1 MYYLIL
7 FLTLAAG
14 IAAGALIVRTLLL
27 KRQQSVLQELEAL
40 RLKNVE
46 TQTALNSSM
55 KQKNSSSRTLLNAK
69 KRF

>member
-27 KRQQSVLQELEAL
+27 KRRQSVLQELEAL

-46 TQTALNSSM
+46 TQTALNSSRQQYEAE
-55 KQKNSSSRTLLNAK
+55 KQLLK
-69 KRF
+69 DL